1 MIGSGLKKF
10 AIANGMGV
18 QNGVAY
24 GNLRGYAVTLQEGS
38 GYKQMVIATRI
49 IDQANRASFEAQIG
63 TMNLASAF
71 KVQNFQITV
80 DAIYVTF
87 KDSVGT
93 MQKLQEFT
101 DWFFPALDAFGA
113 TKADICSECGTPIMG
128 NGIWM
133 LRDGAAAFHV
143 HGACGQHCQ
152 ERVAADNAQQ
162 LENAQGSYVSGAVGA
177 ALGAIIGALVWGL
190 VLMAG
195 YVASIVGLLIG
206 FLSKKGY
213 DLLKGKQGKAKIVIL
228 IAAVIL
234 GVILGTYAG
243 TALQVISA
251 INEGGMDMSEFGL
264 LFAYVLEE
272 PAVQEEIV
280 SNILM
285 GLVFAALG
293 VFGML
298 RTESKAISGEKI
310 QFLQER

>member
-24 GNLRGYAVTLQEGS
+24 GALRGYAVTLQEGS

-49 IDQANRASFEAQIG
+49 VDQTNRASFEAQLS
-63 TMNLASAF
+63 TMNMASTF
-71 KVQNFQITV
+71 KIQNFQITL

-87 KDSVGT
+87 TDTIGT
-93 MQKLQEFT
+93 MQRIQEFT

-133 LRDGAAAFHV
+133 LRDGVAAFHV
-143 HGACGQHCQ
+143 HGACGQRYQ
-152 ERVAADNAQQ
+152 ERLAAENAQQ
-162 LENAQGSYVSGAVGA
+162 LENAPGSYVTGAVGA
-177 ALGAIIGALVWGL
+177 ALGSIIGALVWGL

-195 YVASIVGLLIG
+195 YVASLVGLLIG

-243 TALQVISA
+243 TAMQVISV
-251 INEGGMDMSEFGL
+251 INEEGMNMSDFGA
-264 LFAYVLEE
+264 LFSYVLAD

-285 GLVFAALG
+285 GMLFAALG

-298 RTESKAISGEKI
+298 RTESKAISGEKV